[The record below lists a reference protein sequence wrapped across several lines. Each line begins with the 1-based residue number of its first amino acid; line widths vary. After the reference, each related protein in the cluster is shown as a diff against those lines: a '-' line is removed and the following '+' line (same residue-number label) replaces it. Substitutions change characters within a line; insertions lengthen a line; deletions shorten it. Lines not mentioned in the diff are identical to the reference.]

1 LNSTNVSASDLS
13 EWPISKKPFSS
24 KGCCPAQFVID
35 LGARATDGAQFDI
48 VQQYPASASDTG
60 RCAQQI
66 Q

>member
-1 LNSTNVSASDLS
+1 LNSSNVSASDLS

-24 KGCCPAQFVID
+24 EGRRGAQFVID

-48 VQQYPASASDTG
+48 VQQYPAPASDIG